1 LVTRLKRYVYL
12 AGAALAL
19 CAALLAAWPAV
30 AQAQAERVVV
40 RSGDSLWAISSE
52 RLGADATPQQIANE
66 VERIYALNR
75 ERIGPNP
82 DFLLPGQEL
91 SVPAADKPS
100 VRTARE
106 AAGLP
111 APAQG
116 ERGEAAQ
123 AAKTVEQPVNLPKV
137 PEAAAVPNVES
148 PASDVTPP
156 SSAVASF
163 LKTVRSS
170 VDSAITTTSQTF
182 AEVRAMA
189 DGRQQLGLGIIALT
203 FLIAGLMAWNLPMK
217 RRAGQSEELGIY
229 YSGYA
234 YASGYYAYREKTPGL
249 YGDSTAA
256 WAQEASEPELN
267 VNGSEAEGPATG
279 EGTSWVGLG
288 AIAQARRERI
298 RRGRAPRLKRLPR
311 RGEVTSVYS
320 PEVRSSLRGSVPRRR
335 RPRPPRTG
343 RVKTA
348 ARQIKQI
355 NGGGR

>member
-170 VDSAITTTSQTF
+170 VESAITTTSQTF
-182 AEVRAMA
+182 AEVRATA
-189 DGRQQLGLGIIALT
+189 DGRRQLGLGIIALT
-203 FLIAGLMAWNLPMK
+203 FLIGALVAWKLPMN
-217 RRAGQSEELGIY
+217 RRAGQSEVYKYVAGY
-229 YSGYA
+229 Y
-234 YASGYYAYREKTPGL
+234 GYYAYREKTPGL